1 MSFPIE
7 QTPALFL
14 IIPTV
19 IGYPVWV
26 QPTGAHDAYE
36 IGDRV
41 HYPTINDGLW
51 ISKINANVTVP
62 DGDIPYNR
70 YWQPYSI

>member
-1 MSFPIE
+1 
-7 QTPALFL
+7 
-14 IIPTV
+14 
-19 IGYPVWV
+19 V
-26 QPTGAHDAYE
+26 QPTGAHDAYQ
-36 IGDRV
+36 INDIV
-41 HYPTINDGLW
+41 HYPTMNDGLW